1 MPKSGNQ
8 KLKILYVM
16 DYLLRASDEE
26 HPVTAAQIIDELS
39 RHGIAAE
46 RRSVL
51 EDIEALRVYGLDIV
65 RVGVNRYTAYYV
77 ASRDFELPELK
88 LLVDSVQSS
97 RFITH
102 KKTAALIQKIETL
115 ASIHE
120 AQLLQRQVYVTG
132 RVKTMNESIYYNVDA
147 IHNGISQNL
156 KIRFRY
162 FEFTMQKERRF
173 RRNGAYYVVSP
184 FALTWDNENSYLIAY
199 DSDAGF
205 IKHYRVDKMADI
217 ETIDEER
224 NGIAAYHELDMSS
237 YTDKVFGMF
246 AGKEVQVRMRFT
258 EHLAG
263 AVLDRLGPETM
274 LVPDGDGQ
282 FTVTASVVP
291 SPQFFAWISGFGA
304 EARILGPEHI
314 VKQMRE
320 HIDGIAAL
328 YH

>member
-26 HPVTAAQIIDELS
+26 HPITAAQIIDELS

-184 FALTWDNENSYLIAY
+184 FALTWDNENYYLIAY

-263 AVLDRLGPETM
+263 AVLDRLGQETM

>member
-51 EDIEALRVYGLDIV
+51 EDIEALRFYGLDIV

-184 FALTWDNENSYLIAY
+184 FALTWDNENYYLIAY

-263 AVLDRLGPETM
+263 AVLDRLGQETM